1 MIADTAVV
9 AISAA
14 AGKIADAVRTRD
26 ELRLKM
32 LDKGGDFETLVFND
46 LLRED
51 EAKEAFH
58 DLGAPFRWLANQLDA
73 ES

>member
-1 MIADTAVV
+1 MIADTTVL
-9 AISAA
+9 AISTA

-26 ELRLKM
+26 ELRLRM
-32 LDKGGDFETLVFND
+32 LDQGDDFVALVYND

-58 DLGAPFRWLANQLDA
+58 DIGAPFRWLADQLDA